1 MGVRIGD
8 VVSDLTAGRLRTGSR
23 ARKWGDIAPDEIP
36 GMPKKRDP
44 AGEIRAGFGKNTMSP
59 SMAALR
65 TINVNMERARR
76 IVPSMDQLREEF
88 RERRAEFEEAEGLDV
103 QSRAEFARPP
113 EASVRP
119 EPAPQAVNA
128 FQEEQEAVRSAQ
140 REEVPAPNPAPVP
153 GNEMQSRRLDV
164 RI

>member
-1 MGVRIGD
+1 MGVRMGD
-8 VVSDLTAGRLRTGSR
+8 VVSDLTAGRLRTGDR
-23 ARKWGDIAPDEIP
+23 ARNWGDIAPDEIP

-65 TINVNMERARR
+65 TISVNMERARR
-76 IVPSMDQLREEF
+76 IVPNMEQLREAF
-88 RERRAEFEEAEGLDV
+88 QQRRAEVEEAERRDARN
-103 QSRAEFARPP
+103 RAEFVRPA

-119 EPAPQAVNA
+119 EPAPRAVNA
-128 FQEEQEAVRSAQ
+128 FQQEEEAVRGARQ
-140 REEVPAPNPAPVP
+140 EQVPAPVSAPVP
-153 GNEMQSRRLDV
+153 EDAMPPRRLDV